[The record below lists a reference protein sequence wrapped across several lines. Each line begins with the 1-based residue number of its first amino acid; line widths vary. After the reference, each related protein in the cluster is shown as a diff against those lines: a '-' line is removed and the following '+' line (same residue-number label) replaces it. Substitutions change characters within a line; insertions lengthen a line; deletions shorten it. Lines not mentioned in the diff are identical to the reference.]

1 MKAKL
6 LLSLLATSAFVFAT
20 TVEEL
25 VQTTF
30 EKNYTLHG
38 LEKAINSANENIVLA
53 KKWQNP
59 MLSFGANDIQFD
71 DVSKRDLEAMQAQ
84 FIGITQVIPMG
95 NKLEYKE
102 EIALKDKAILHFV
115 LEDKKL
121 ELQSKIYELAAS
133 VAILEKKLELLEKYL
148 NNINR
153 LEQLNIALYENNQAL
168 QTQVLNSQMMY
179 SKVNIQKIKLNT
191 AIKNLYIRLEELTQ
205 EKIEQLSVNLEV
217 SRKPL
222 VINYEKHPKLQV
234 QELLAKK
241 ALTQAKLEAENK
253 IPDISFNIAYFQRD
267 SKFEDY
273 VNFSVAIPLAIYGTE
288 NSKVLVAKS
297 KNYEE
302 LSRLEE
308 LEKQFNTQTKLL
320 KNDFDNALASINVL
334 ETNILPLQQ
343 KVQESIELY
352 NSLEK
357 IKPQEAIN
365 SLNEQINFELSLYD
379 EQLIYF
385 QTLAKAMYYNKG
397 VIQ

>member
-1 MKAKL
+1 M
-6 LLSLLATSAFVFAT
+6 
-20 TVEEL
+20 
-25 VQTTF
+25 
-30 EKNYTLHG
+30 
-38 LEKAINSANENIVLA
+38 
-53 KKWQNP
+53 
-59 MLSFGANDIQFD
+59 
-71 DVSKRDLEAMQAQ
+71 
-84 FIGITQVIPMG
+84 
-95 NKLEYKE
+95 
-102 EIALKDKAILHFV
+102 
-115 LEDKKL
+115 
-121 ELQSKIYELAAS
+121 
-133 VAILEKKLELLEKYL
+133 
-148 NNINR
+148 
-153 LEQLNIALYENNQAL
+153 
-168 QTQVLNSQMMY
+168 
-179 SKVNIQKIKLNT
+179 
-191 AIKNLYIRLEELTQ
+191 
-205 EKIEQLSVNLEV
+205 
-217 SRKPL
+217 
-222 VINYEKHPKLQV
+222 